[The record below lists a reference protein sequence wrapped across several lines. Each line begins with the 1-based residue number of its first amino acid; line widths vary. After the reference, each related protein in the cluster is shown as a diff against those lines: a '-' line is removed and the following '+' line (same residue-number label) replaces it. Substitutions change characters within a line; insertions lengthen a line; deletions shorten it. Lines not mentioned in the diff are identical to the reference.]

1 MGELTSSWSA
11 EGRKNVF
18 GNPVKVVQMQS
29 EAGAA
34 GSLHG
39 VIDSGNLATT
49 FTCSQGLLLMIPNMY
64 IIAGQLSPAVFHVT
78 ARALSKHGLS
88 IYAEHTDVMA
98 VRQTGWALLSSTC
111 VQECMDMAA
120 IAHLASIQASIPF
133 VHFFDGYRVSHELS
147 KIHEVDYDSIKTL
160 VPVDALKRFRERGLT
175 PLKPLAK
182 ACNTGSDIFFQG
194 TEAVN
199 KFYDSTPSVVQEVMF
214 RLAGI
219 TGRDYKL
226 FEYHGPPQPDHIIV
240 TMGSSFHTV
249 NEVIKHVSETRRHGV
264 LNVRLYR
271 PWSAVDL
278 IEAIPP
284 TVKRITVLDRT
295 KEAGALGEPLFLDVV
310 ATMQL
315 DATRRN
321 VEIFGGRY
329 GIGAKEFTPDH
340 VMDIIRNAESNS
352 PRKRFTVGILD
363 DVTFTNLPPSKNDVV
378 IPFNGSQS
386 VFFAMA
392 SDGTVS
398 ANHNAVNLIG
408 SNTELYVQAH
418 IWNDSKKAGGAT
430 VSHLRFSPDPIEK
443 PYEINEASF
452 VAVSEPTWPRK
463 FPRAILKKLATGA
476 TLLLNTHCKDAD
488 MLEKVL
494 PREFMNGIA
503 DKRIKVWTVD
513 ARKVATESGL
523 KASLINNVMQSA
535 FFKLALGSVLPYESK
550 ALPLLIDSVKRTYE
564 KKGPDVTEKN
574 VKAVLGA
581 IEGLRC
587 IPVPSHWSEY
597 VGGDSSIESTS
608 LSQKLSRMEGDDLPV
623 SAMNPYGIFETGTTA
638 DEKRGIAASIPLVD
652 MNKCTQCNLC
662 SVICPH
668 AAIRP
673 FLLTPTE
680 NATVPGFDTKLANGG
695 SDVHGY
701 HYRIQVSPM
710 DCTGC
715 EACSWTCPD
724 DALTMTPVST
734 LGDDLVVS
742 RERENWDFLTSLPE
756 RSGRHS
762 NRNNP
767 KSSQL
772 GVPLLQ
778 FSGACAG
785 CGETPYAK
793 LVTQLFGERMIIA
806 NASGCSGV
814 WGGAAGSSSYTKNA
828 FKEGPAWG
836 RSLYEDAAE
845 YGLGIATAIQSRRD
859 ALLGHVKTLLKEST
873 FVSNDANPEFLQ
885 VLWKWAEGGFN
896 NSSISQQAARS
907 IPIYIEEE
915 LSRIDNKGSTDY
927 IEKLQHLQE
936 LSKEFVKTT
945 VFVFGGDGWAY
956 DIGFG
961 GLDHVLASGAN
972 INIVVFDT
980 EGYAN
985 TAGQVSKATNIG
997 AVQKFAPDGKMT
1009 PKKNLAEMAM
1019 SYGYVYVA
1027 SVAIGANPS
1036 QAVRALI
1043 EAEAYT
1049 GPSLVLCYSPCIEH
1063 KILFPRGL
1071 SRLSDEMVKAVNTG
1085 YWPIFRYHPIDSK
1098 FKFDG
1103 PKRIISPVTELTALE
1118 DRFAVLHRTN
1128 PEKAKT
1134 LAAELQEF
1142 IDRQHERLLKRERDS
1157 LAATAVFENKVRI
1170 LYATE
1175 TGNTAELATRLQMLC
1190 ESRQITAEVIEM
1202 DSIENMDEFCSAS
1215 DVPVILMSSTA
1226 GDGVFPSM
1234 AERMWNLLQNVS
1246 GVPDPAP
1253 KYTVFGLGDSSYA
1266 KFNQSAK
1273 DFDSKL
1279 TALGF
1284 RLLCP
1289 AGFGDDRDPDKY
1301 ETKFEEWLPGL
1312 WASVGGKE
1320 PNIDRSKIMTAT
1332 ITRVDTLPGNLF
1344 EKLNISPIHRQ
1355 QTFELELIANRRVT
1369 PEDYERSL
1377 NNLTFR
1383 ETSDSV
1389 GDLSYLL
1396 GDALTV
1402 YPRNRVEKVMEFLS
1416 TMGLKPYDA
1425 VLINSSNKQFEYL
1438 GNIPVTLVDLF
1449 GQVFDIFGRCTSRF
1463 YKDLL
1468 ALLNDGRGK
1477 EELGKLIGDTAALN
1491 DRVERGVSVAD
1502 VIREYYPG
1510 ISLDEIINIVPQMK
1524 PRLYS
1529 IASAY
1534 REAKGAVDLLV
1545 VQHEWDTKSDN
1556 KRRGLC
1562 SEFLQN
1568 LNAGDRI
1575 VAGIA
1580 SGTFHL
1586 PPSRSVPIIMAGLG
1600 SGIAP
1605 FRSFIQDRVTALR
1618 DGEPIGEIMLFYGCR
1633 YKAKDYAFR
1642 EELEEL
1648 NRQAVITTLSPAFSR
1663 DQIQKVYIQQ
1673 RIREDAEGI
1682 FKNLIEQEGYFY
1694 LCGQA
1699 GHAVT
1704 DIERAITDALMQGGG
1719 VSEQDALGMI
1729 RKLKDENRYCVEVY

>member
-1 MGELTSSWSA
+1 M
-11 EGRKNVF
+11 F

-111 VQECMDMAA
+111 VQDCMDMAA
-120 IAHLASIQASIPF
+120 VAHLASIQASIPF

-147 KIHEVDYDSIKTL
+147 KIQELDYASIKSL
-160 VPVDALKRFRERGLT
+160 VPVDALKRFRERGLS
-175 PLKPLAK
+175 PLRPLAK

-199 KFYDSTPSVVQEVMF
+199 KFYDNSPSVVQDVML
-214 RLAGI
+214 RIAEL
-219 TGRDYKL
+219 TGREYKL
-226 FEYHGPPQPDHIIV
+226 FEYHGPAGPEHVIV

-249 NEVIKHVSETRRHGV
+249 NEVINHISGTRRHGV

-271 PWSAVDL
+271 PWSAPDL
-278 IEAIPP
+278 IAAIPP
-284 TVKRITVLDRT
+284 TVRRITVLDRT

-315 DATRRN
+315 DSTRRH
-321 VEIFGGRY
+321 VEIYGGRY
-329 GIGAKEFTPDH
+329 GLGAKEFTPNH
-340 VMDIIRNAESNS
+340 VMDIIRNAESQS
-352 PRKRFTVGILD
+352 PRKRFTLGILD
-363 DVTFTNLPPSKNDVV
+363 DVTFTNLPSSPNDVV
-378 IPFNGSQS
+378 IPFNGSES

-398 ANHNAVNLIG
+398 ANHNAVKLIG
-408 SNTELYVQAH
+408 SNTDLYVQAH

-430 VSHLRFSPDPIEK
+430 VSHLRFSPDVIAK
-443 PYEINEASF
+443 PYEIDQASF
-452 VAVSEPTWPRK
+452 VAVSEPTWPKK
-463 FPRAILKKLATGA
+463 FPRAILKKLAPGS

-494 PREFMNGIA
+494 PREFMKGLA
-503 DKRIKVWTVD
+503 EKRVNLWAID
-513 ARKVATESGL
+513 ARKVATDSGL

-535 FFKLALGSVLPYESK
+535 FFKLALGSVLSYESK
-550 ALPLLIDSVKRTYE
+550 ALPLLIDSVKRTYQ

-574 VKAVLGA
+574 IKAVLGA
-581 IEGLRC
+581 VEGLRC
-587 IPVPSHWSEY
+587 VPIPPHWNEY
-597 VGGDSSIESTS
+597 VDGNSVIDSANVAK
-608 LSQKLSRMEGDDLPV
+608 KLSRMEGDDLPV
-623 SAMNPYGIFETGTTA
+623 SAMNPYGIFETGATA
-638 DEKRGIAASIPLVD
+638 DEKRGIAAAIPLVD

-680 NATVPGFDTKLANGG
+680 NANVPGFATKLANGG

-701 HYRIQVSPM
+701 HYRIQVSPL

-724 DALTMTPVST
+724 DALTMTAVST
-734 LGDDLVVS
+734 LGDDAIVTT
-742 RERENWDFLTSLPE
+742 ERTNWDFLTSLPE

-772 GVPLLQ
+772 GIPLLQ

-793 LVTQLFGERMIIA
+793 LVTQLFGERMVIA

-814 WGGAAGSSSYTKNA
+814 WGGAAGSSSYAKNS

-845 YGLGIATAIQSRRD
+845 YGLGIATAIRSRRE
-859 ALLGHVKTLLKEST
+859 ALLGIVKSLL
-873 FVSNDANPEFLQ
+873 NDPSSILLIGANPALIQ
-885 VLWKWAEGGFN
+885 MLWKWAEGGLN
-896 NSSISQQAARS
+896 NSSISQQVARS
-907 IPIYIEEE
+907 IPNLIEVE
-915 LSRIDNKGSTDY
+915 LQRVKKLEVVDY
-927 IEKLQHLQE
+927 VDKLEHLQE
-936 LSKEFVKTT
+936 LSKEFVKTA

-961 GLDHVLASGAN
+961 GLDHVLASGAD
-972 INIVVFDT
+972 INVIVFDT

-997 AVQKFAPDGKMT
+997 AVQKFAPDGKIT

-1027 SVAIGANPS
+1027 SIAIGANPAQS
-1036 QAVRALI
+1036 VRALV

-1071 SRLSDEMVKAVNTG
+1071 SRLSDEMTKAVNTG
-1085 YWPIFRYHPIDSK
+1085 YWPIFRYQPLTSK
-1098 FKFDG
+1098 FTLDG
-1103 PKRIISPVTELTALE
+1103 PKRISSPVTELTGLE

-1128 PEKAKT
+1128 PVKAKA

-1142 IDRQHERLLKRERDS
+1142 IDRQHERLVKREKDS
-1157 LAATAVFENKVRI
+1157 LATTPVFDKKIRI
-1170 LYATE
+1170 VYATE
-1175 TGNTAELATRLQMLC
+1175 TGNTAELATRLKTLC
-1190 ESRQITAEVIEM
+1190 ETREVTAEVIEM
-1202 DSIENMDEFCSAS
+1202 DLIENLEDLFSSS
-1215 DVPVILMSSTA
+1215 DVPVIVMSSTA
-1226 GDGVFPSM
+1226 GDGVLPSM
-1234 AERMWNLLQNVS
+1234 ADGFWELLQNENSKLDSTV
-1246 GVPDPAP
+1246 
-1253 KYTVFGLGDSSYA
+1253 KYTIFGLGDSSYPR
-1266 KFNQSAK
+1266 FNQAAI
-1273 DFDSKL
+1273 DIDGKL
-1279 TALGF
+1279 SALGF

-1289 AGFGDDRDPDKY
+1289 IGLGDDRDADKY
-1301 ETKFEEWLPGL
+1301 ETKFEEWLPVL
-1312 WASVGGKE
+1312 WGSLGAKE
-1320 PNIDRSKIMTAT
+1320 PKIERGNVMTGT
-1332 ITRVDTLPGNLF
+1332 VTRVDSLPENF
-1344 EKLNISPIHRQ
+1344 FDKIDSTPIIRQ
-1355 QTFELELIANRRVT
+1355 QTFELELVANRRVT
-1369 PEDYERSL
+1369 PDDYERSL
-1377 NNLTFR
+1377 NHLTFR
-1383 ETSDSV
+1383 ETNASV
-1389 GDLSYLL
+1389 GDLSYVL

-1402 YPRNRVEKVMEFLS
+1402 YPRNRADKVHEFLIK
-1416 TMGLKPYDA
+1416 MNLKPYDA
-1425 VLINSSNKQFEYL
+1425 VLINSPSKQFEYL
-1438 GNIPVTLVDLF
+1438 QNIPVTLADLF
-1449 GQVFDIFGRCTSRF
+1449 MQVFDIFGRCPVRV

-1468 ALLNDGRGK
+1468 GLVKDERTKRELEKIITSTEIIADRGGRG
-1477 EELGKLIGDTAALN
+1477 TT
-1491 DRVERGVSVAD
+1491 VAD
-1502 VIREYYPG
+1502 AVCEFYPD
-1510 ISLDEIINIVPQMK
+1510 IPIDELINILPPMK

-1534 REAKGAVDLLV
+1534 REANGAVDLLV
-1545 VQHEWDTKSDN
+1545 VQHDWETRGHTKI
-1556 KRRGLC
+1556 RGLC
-1562 SEFLQN
+1562 SEFLQS
-1568 LNAGDRI
+1568 LNGRDRI
-1575 VAGIA
+1575 TAGVAG
-1580 SGTFHL
+1580 GTFHL
-1586 PPSRSVPIIMAGLG
+1586 PTSRSVPIVMAGLG

-1605 FRSFIQDRVTALR
+1605 FRSFIQDRVTAHR

-1633 YKAKDYAFR
+1633 HKAKDYAFR

-1648 NRQAVITTLSPAFSR
+1648 NRQDVITTLSPAFSR
-1663 DQIQKVYIQQ
+1663 DQRQKVYIQQ
-1673 RIREDAEGI
+1673 RIRENAEGLY
-1682 FKNLIEQEGYFY
+1682 KNLIEREGYFY

-1699 GHAVT
+1699 GHAVS
-1704 DIERAITDALMQGGG
+1704 DIEKAVTDAFMQGGG
-1719 VSEQDALGMI
+1719 ISERDALEMVTQ
-1729 RKLKDENRYCVEVY
+1729 LKEERRFCVEVY